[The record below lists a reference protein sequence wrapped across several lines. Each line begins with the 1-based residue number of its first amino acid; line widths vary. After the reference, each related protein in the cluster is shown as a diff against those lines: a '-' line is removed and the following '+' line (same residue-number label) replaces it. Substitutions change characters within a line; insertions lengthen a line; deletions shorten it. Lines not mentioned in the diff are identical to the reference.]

1 MNFLLHKILKHKMP
15 CYSWP
20 QSTLH
25 KGNGKKNIVWGDVLT
40 LYIKAYLLMFKLS
53 TENST
58 ILFCYNENV
67 PSQKKFQEKE
77 IY

>member
-1 MNFLLHKILKHKMP
+1 MNFLLHKILKHKLP

-20 QSTLH
+20 QSTLQ

-40 LYIKAYLLMFKLS
+40 LYIKVYLLMFKLS

-58 ILFCYNENV
+58 FFFAIMRMFH
-67 PSQKKFQEKE
+67 PKKFQEKDF
-77 IY
+77 